1 MQVLELEPMEEK
13 KTMEMKIP
21 APTLE
26 QGLVEQEQVERV
38 ELVELGA
45 ILSLL
50 WLLIL
55 TLL

>member
-26 QGLVEQEQVERV
+26 QGLVEQEQVERA